1 MDPFWYPMPKKNL
14 LLACSDIGMD
24 MKIMISF
31 LENKHDGPCQ
41 SNDISFFLRRINTL
55 ASKALVALLNSDTSQ
70 CVNFFLLKIAYLFY
84 WESQS
89 KTSNFWCLHFRFL
102 HFENVRV
109 NQHIHWLLR
118 GMASQTKKKPHPYLL
133 LLILLIDG

>member
-1 MDPFWYPMPKKNL
+1 MPKKNL

-55 ASKALVALLNSDTSQ
+55 ASKALVALLYSDTSQ
-70 CVNFFLLKIAYLFY
+70 SVKLKSVNLFLLKIAYFI
-84 WESQS
+84 E
-89 KTSNFWCLHFRFL
+89 K
-102 HFENVRV
+102 V
-109 NQHIHWLLR
+109 I
-118 GMASQTKKKPHPYLL
+118 KKFK
-133 LLILLIDG
+133 LLIFTFLILTH